1 MRDRPADIRP
11 LAKHFLAQ
19 LSEIHRKPHPSIASR
34 AMTALERYAFPGNV
48 RELRNL
54 IERAVVH
61 GTTPEIVLENF
72 PVP

>member
-1 MRDRPADIRP
+1 
-11 LAKHFLAQ
+11 
-19 LSEIHRKPHPSIASR
+19 
-34 AMTALERYAFPGNV
+34 MTALERYAFPGNV